1 MTMSITVNLPVKD
14 VAKSS
19 AFFSRLGFVVNPLYA
34 NEEHMELLGISDEVN
49 VMLVSE
55 SRFKSMTGKYI
66 ADATHQAEAVMQLR
80 VESRERVD
88 ELVVKALAAGGRP
101 LHETND
107 QGFLYGRS
115 FQDLDRHNWDAFYVD
130 ETAMPS

>member
-1 MTMSITVNLPVKD
+1 MTMSITINLPVKD
-14 VAKSS
+14 VARSS
-19 AFFSRLGFVVNPLYA
+19 AFFSNLGFVINPLYA

-55 SRFKSMTGKYI
+55 SRFKSITGKGV
-66 ADATHQAEAVMQLR
+66 ADATTNAEAIMQLR
-80 VESRERVD
+80 VESKERVD
-88 ELVVKALAAGGRP
+88 ELVDKALAGGGAP

-115 FQDLDRHNWDAFYVD
+115 FQDLDSHNWDAFYVD
-130 ETAMPS
+130 ETAMRG

>member
-1 MTMSITVNLPVKD
+1 MTLSITVNLPVKD
-14 VAKSS
+14 VARSS
-19 AFFSRLGFVVNPLYA
+19 AFFAHLGFVINPLYA

-55 SRFKSMTGKYI
+55 SRFKPMTGKDI
-66 ADATHQAEAVMQLR
+66 ADATHEAEAVMQLC

-88 ELVVKALAAGGRP
+88 ELVVKALAAGGLP

-115 FQDLDRHNWDAFYVD
+115 FQDRDRHNWDAFYVD

>member
-1 MTMSITVNLPVKD
+1 MTLSITVNLPVKD
-14 VAKSS
+14 VARSS
-19 AFFSRLGFVVNPLYA
+19 AFFVRLGFVINPLYA
-34 NEEHMELLGISDEVN
+34 HEEHMELLGISDEVN

-55 SRFKSMTGKYI
+55 SRFKLITGKDI
-66 ADATHQAEAVMQLR
+66 ADAANHAEAIMQLR
-80 VESRERVD
+80 VESRQRVD
-88 ELVVKALAAGGRP
+88 ELVDSALAAGGVA

-130 ETAMPS
+130 ETALPS